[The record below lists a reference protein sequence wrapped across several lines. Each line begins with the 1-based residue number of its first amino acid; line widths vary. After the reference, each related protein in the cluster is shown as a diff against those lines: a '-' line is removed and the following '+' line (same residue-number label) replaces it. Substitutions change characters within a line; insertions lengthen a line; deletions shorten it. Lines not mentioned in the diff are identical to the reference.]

1 MVIYFYSRD
10 YYRIGSKGSLF
21 VTLEQE
27 FHMVPYCLNG
37 NNLCLKI
44 EIDLHRIY
52 EIECYL
58 YFLDKVE
65 ESKCMKEC

>member
-1 MVIYFYSRD
+1 MP
-10 YYRIGSKGSLF
+10 
-21 VTLEQE
+21 LEQE

>member
-1 MVIYFYSRD
+1 MVIYFYNRD
-10 YYRIGSKGSLF
+10 Y
-21 VTLEQE
+21 
-27 FHMVPYCLNG
+27 HG
-37 NNLCLKI
+37 NNLCLET

-52 EIECYL
+52 EMECYL